1 MYTRWDA
8 VVCVLIVQI
17 ANHHSS
23 HLSLF
28 FSGRRTRPLAPAC
41 NVRLIRNDLSTI
53 WCELTS
59 SIRTRQND
67 DVDVNFVSSSGAG
80 SKSADSAESG
90 PGEKELLLCF
100 RPIREGEAV
109 GPELRFCPN
118 VYQSDGQES
127 SGEDRKVS
135 SSANGTGSDDVDDA
149 PPVKNRPPKK
159 RKFHSEDESLVGSN
173 RSRSED
179 TQVDE
184 PDEKSAIESMME
196 LAKNVL

>member
-1 MYTRWDA
+1 M
-8 VVCVLIVQI
+8 
-17 ANHHSS
+17 
-23 HLSLF
+23 
-28 FSGRRTRPLAPAC
+28 
-41 NVRLIRNDLSTI
+41 IRNDLSTI

-80 SKSADSAESG
+80 SKSAGSSESG
-90 PGEKELLLCF
+90 QGEKELLLCF

-118 VYQSDGQES
+118 IYQSDGQDS
-127 SGEDRKVS
+127 SEEDRKLS
-135 SSANGTGSDDVDDA
+135 STNGTGSDGIDA
-149 PPVKNRPPKK
+149 QSLGESLVLSGMKNRPPKK
-159 RKFHSEDESLVGSN
+159 RKFQSEDESVSSK

>member
-1 MYTRWDA
+1 M
-8 VVCVLIVQI
+8 
-17 ANHHSS
+17 
-23 HLSLF
+23 
-28 FSGRRTRPLAPAC
+28 
-41 NVRLIRNDLSTI
+41 RLIRNDLSTI

-80 SKSADSAESG
+80 SKSADSSESG

-118 VYQSDGQES
+118 VFQSDGQDS
-127 SGEDRKVS
+127 SGEARKVS
-135 SSANGTGSDDVDDA
+135 SSNGICENVMSSGIDA
-149 PPVKNRPPKK
+149 PSLGESLVLPGTMKNRPPKK
-159 RKFHSEDESLVGSN
+159 RKFQSEESQMSSN
-173 RSRSED
+173 KSRSED